1 MLVNS
6 YQLCASR
13 EFLFLNTSAML
24 QEAMCMLNKTFL
36 FATVHV
42 KLDVDAL
49 QLTKQVGKVISYIIC
64 DLYVCHFL

>member
-1 MLVNS
+1 
-6 YQLCASR
+6 
-13 EFLFLNTSAML
+13 ML

-49 QLTKQVGKVISYIIC
+49 QLTKQYSEAPESIGVLQGCQMAWPSFDTHAFGGVVVHRHTS
-64 DLYVCHFL
+64 V